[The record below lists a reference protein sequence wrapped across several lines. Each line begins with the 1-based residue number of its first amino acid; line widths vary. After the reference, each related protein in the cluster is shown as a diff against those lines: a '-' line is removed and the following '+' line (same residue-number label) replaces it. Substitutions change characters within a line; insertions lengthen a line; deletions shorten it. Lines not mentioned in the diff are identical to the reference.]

1 MLGRVAKNI
10 ITIVSFLSLL
20 YASMQAQSLR
30 KNTDDESNYFT
41 NVGNIAL
48 TVTNFGTI
56 GTRNRFW
63 PDQPSCEYP
72 RGSRIEHLYQGGLWI
87 GAVSRKSGLHL
98 VTTGVTDRA
107 GSSGEGY
114 EFTTELGERT
124 LIRSTLSDS
133 RFFNENAVSHQ
144 DLVSDY
150 TDRHTH
156 VPATGDSILS
166 HIPLG
171 IVVHQESYAWNFPF
185 AESFVLL
192 NYTII
197 NAGNDILDSV
207 YVGLWNN
214 AVVRNTNYVR
224 PGTTGYFDYGGN
236 GFDSLARMM
245 YTFEF
250 QPTPGISPAESYL
263 GVSLLGAEP
272 FPSGVDS
279 LGDLHRSTYF
289 NAWRFRGSS
298 GDQAY
303 FSPTD
308 DENSDRYLSRYKRLA
323 QPLPPVKI
331 APLRTAPGNYTTLLS
346 SGPFRTM
353 RPGDSV
359 RIVFAV
365 VCAKKAGKDLERL
378 DGVDQRANLNS
389 SLTWVQQ
396 TYVGEDLNGN
406 NILDPGEDLNG
417 NGILDRYLLPSPPR
431 QPKVHVE
438 VESQNVVV
446 YWDRTTAE
454 ESIDPISKRKDF
466 EGYRIYRSTPG
477 ADFLANANL
486 LLNLNLVGEFDR
498 ADDNVGY
505 NTGFGQIL
513 LASPRTFAGDTNK
526 YWYRFPPATS
536 SVKHLNGWQYVYG
549 VSAFDQGDPANN
561 LGSLES
567 AKSVLRVVPG
577 TPPNIDGSQDIG
589 VYPNPYYAR
598 AIWDGPG
605 ERTRK
610 LYFYNLPARSRITI
624 YTVAG
629 DLVAELEHDAATY
642 TGNEID
648 WFQRYGDQSQL
659 TRFGGGEHAWNLI
672 SKYDQA
678 IASGLYL
685 FAVKDNSS
693 GVVKRGKFVVVK

>member
-1 MLGRVAKNI
+1 MADRFTKTSLRVLFLLGL
-10 ITIVSFLSLL
+10 LSEILL
-20 YASMQAQSLR
+20 SQSLR

-41 NVGNIAL
+41 NVGNIAM

-87 GAVSRKSGLHL
+87 GAVSRKTGLHL

-114 EFTTELGERT
+114 EFTTELGEKT

-133 RFFNENAVSHQ
+133 RFFNENALSHQ

-156 VPATGDSILS
+156 VPATGDSILN

-197 NAGNDILDSV
+197 NAGDDILDSV

-250 QPTPGISPAESYL
+250 QPTPGVSPAESYV
-263 GVSLLGAEP
+263 GVALLGAVP

-279 LGDLHRSTYF
+279 LGDLHKNTYF

-308 DENSDRYLSRYKRLA
+308 DENSDRYLSRYQRLA
-323 QPLPPVKI
+323 QSLPPDKI

-346 SGPFRTM
+346 SGPYRTM
-353 RPGDSV
+353 RPGDSL
-359 RIVFAV
+359 RAVFAV
-365 VCAKKAGKDLERL
+365 MCAKKAGKDLERL
-378 DGVDQRANLNS
+378 DGQDQRSNLYG
-389 SLTWVQQ
+389 SLTWAKQ

-406 NILDPGEDLNG
+406 NILDADEDLNG
-417 NGILDRYLLPSPPR
+417 NGSLDRYLLPSPPR
-431 QPKVHVE
+431 KPKVRVE
-438 VESQNVVV
+438 VESQSVVV
-446 YWDRTTAE
+446 YWDRITAE

-466 EGYRIYRSTPG
+466 AGYRIYRSTAG
-477 ADFLANANL
+477 ADFLANENL

-505 NTGFGQIL
+505 NTGFGQIR
-513 LASPRTFAGDTNK
+513 LASPKTFPGDTNK
-526 YWYRFPPATS
+526 YSYRFPPATS
-536 SVKHLNGWQYVYG
+536 NVKHLNGWQYVYG

-561 LGSLES
+561 LESLES
-567 AKSVLRVVPG
+567 AKSVVRVIPG
-577 TPPNIDGSQDIG
+577 TPPNVDDSQEIG

-598 AIWDGPG
+598 AIWDGSG

-610 LYFYNLPARSRITI
+610 LYFCNLPARSSITI

-629 DLVAELEHDAATY
+629 DLVAELDHDAATY
-642 TGNEID
+642 TGNEIE
-648 WFQRYGDQSQL
+648 WFQRYGDQSQP
-659 TRFGGGEHAWNLI
+659 TRFAGGEHAWNLI

-685 FAVKDNSS
+685 FAVKDKVS